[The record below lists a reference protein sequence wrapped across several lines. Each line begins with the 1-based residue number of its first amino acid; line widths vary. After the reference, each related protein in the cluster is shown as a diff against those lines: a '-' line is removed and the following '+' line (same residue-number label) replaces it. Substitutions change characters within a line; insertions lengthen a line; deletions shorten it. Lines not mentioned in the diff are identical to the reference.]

1 MSLEHLYYLSQTV
14 AAAAV
19 MASLIYL
26 ALQTR
31 QAARN
36 QRAQIHDSRA
46 LWIVGVI
53 QKSTD
58 PGLHEVLLAGARA
71 DPSLPMDRAGQFA
84 SYALSYFIVWEEL
97 FRQRRDGMI
106 DDSRWRSSETF
117 LKQYLRTPGWR
128 AASRQ
133 FMPICDAGFSAL
145 LERLLAEARADTT
158 PSTGSVDSWKLLAA
172 EERAAIIHPD

>member
-1 MSLEHLYYLSQTV
+1 MSLEHLYYLSQTI

-19 MASLIYL
+19 LASLIYL

-58 PGLHEVLLAGARA
+58 PVLHEILVAGARA
-71 DPSLPMDRAGQFA
+71 DPSLSKERAGQFA
-84 SYALSYFIVWEEL
+84 SYALSYFIVWEEM

-106 DDSRWRSSETF
+106 DDSRWRSSEIF
-117 LKQYLRTPGWR
+117 LKQYLRGPGWR
-128 AASRQ
+128 AAGRQ
-133 FMPICDAGFSAL
+133 FLPICDAGFSAL
-145 LERLLAEARADTT
+145 LERLMAEARSDKT
-158 PSTGSVDSWKLLAA
+158 PVTGSVDSWRALAS
-172 EERAAIIHPD
+172 EERAAIS